1 MYEGPAAVL
10 ANVLACLR
18 GPHLVVNCRVACA
31 LDCTYRGREAQ
42 EDTRK
47 TRQASGHRRWQ
58 NQIFHALDYSEI
70 NFDETPYWAVLPDVG
85 QFMEKV
91 KKSEREPA
99 NPQPLRLKACLET
112 CFSLN
117 AIEGGPGDD
126 PLKATDVVTECFACG
141 MGDALATCPFCLLTY
156 HHRCVVDMAKHFEC
170 HDVSATMEPLH
181 SVVLPGRY
189 FNASY
194 MCALCASSQ
203 DVLDIE
209 GD

>member
-1 MYEGPAAVL
+1 MRVPPPSWQMSLLVFEPPAVSSIAVSHVHWI
-10 ANVLACLR
+10 AGTSAAKR
-18 GPHLVVNCRVACA
+18 KKIPER
-31 LDCTYRGREAQ
+31 RGRQ
-42 EDTRK
+42 VDIEDGRIKYSTPL
-47 TRQASGHRRWQ
+47 TH
-58 NQIFHALDYSEI
+58 SEI

-126 PLKATDVVTECFACG
+126 PLKATDVVAECFACG